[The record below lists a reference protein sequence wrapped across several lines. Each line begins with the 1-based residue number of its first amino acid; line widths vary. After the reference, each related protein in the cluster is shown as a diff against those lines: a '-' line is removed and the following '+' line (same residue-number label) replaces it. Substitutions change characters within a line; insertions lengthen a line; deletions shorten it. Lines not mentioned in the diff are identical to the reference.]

1 MEQILVKRA
10 NNSEYLLEDKN
21 KGSFITSIIQSTEL
35 RSNDVINIEV
45 SSREFINFT
54 IGDSFH
60 YLGQKYTL
68 NQIPRYFKNSSNN
81 FQFSI
86 TFEGVMFDLR
96 RASYD
101 VNIDTTGSAIYGETL
116 TADLELFATILIENI
131 NRVFPGKWVLGEIPA
146 ETETKTITFSEEEN
160 CLAAL
165 QMLCDEYDTD
175 FIIKTD
181 NNGVNILNFKQVG
194 NEIPLEF
201 KVGFQ
206 KGLYTLTREKVD
218 ASDIVTRLKVYGS
231 DKNLGTDYRANRL
244 VLKDKNKPN
253 SYIENA
259 QAVAKY
265 GVYESTKI
273 FDDIYPRR
281 KGKVTSIN
289 SSSPYKFSDISMDFD
304 LKERDE
310 NGTKYLL
317 NGVNAKI
324 HFNTGDL
331 AGYELEIHDYN
342 HETKEFHIIKFTDE
356 NGYEFPSKDS
366 DAFRIGIGDEYVIL
380 DIQMPQIYI
389 DNAEAELFE
398 KADEYLSDKL
408 EPNIQYLLDVD
419 TLHLQRILNDT
430 VTQFFSIGDF
440 IKVIDEDFDINRYI
454 RIKSIERDL
463 RNPFDYKLTLSDSKV
478 TNFLSGTIP
487 GEINTIK
494 NIIKI
499 NNLNN
504 PAKARRNWKDAQE
517 VLNMVFDVEGDYYTE
532 KIKPNSIET
541 THLQVGAKSMQFNL
555 IDSFFEPNFEGNPN
569 KIRWSTCK
577 LVHFTI
583 SDEIVDWQIQGGQ
596 KDLES
601 NKPYYLYAKCNKSNN
616 IGVIEITET
625 QYVVDQG
632 NFYYFLIGIINSYSE
647 DVKAREIS
655 LMYGFTTVS
664 GRFIKTGRITSND
677 GSTYFDLDSGEFKGK
692 FTFTNGESVEE
703 AITNQEIYIEYSK
716 NGIDWHSTFLY
727 DDVFMRQKKGD
738 GAWSNAIRIVGI
750 QGIKGDKGTDGQTQ
764 YVHIRYSANSNGS
777 SMTTTPQANT
787 AYIGIVTT
795 TSSVAPTSN
804 TSYTWAKFKGE
815 NGVPGIPGADGS
827 SLFTWVKY
835 ADTPTSGMSDYPDN
849 KLYIGLAYNKV
860 TATESNNYNDYS
872 WSLMPQNIEIGGRN
886 LILNSRNFK
895 NFANWAILASITSV
909 DIINGVFRII
919 AAGSGLP
926 RFVNK
931 TLIPLEDK
939 SQEFTISVEYNSE
952 ITPTIGGKSST
963 SLTDVNELGSQ
974 VIGSVTLIKTDIISG
989 NHKRSIYKWNSL
1001 PKGTSLSSWLWVS
1014 IPINSTLDLISFKV
1028 EKGNKATDWTPAP
1041 EDVEASIL
1049 QSKTDSINASKAY
1062 SDAQDEL
1069 KRIQTEAYADGK
1081 VTAAEQRAIDDAT
1094 AKAEAAKVYAKAQDD
1109 LLRTQLESYA
1119 DGIVTAEEQQ
1129 RIQQMQDNLAAA
1141 KAYADAQANLAKI
1154 AANAYADGVIDEE
1167 EARAIADATAKM
1179 EAAKAHAQG
1188 LVNSIQIGGRN
1199 LIINS
1204 SFENAYSFIDNYNV
1218 SFERISKY
1226 GDVAPK
1232 YGNVFLLAT
1241 NNSISNLF
1249 YFGLQKINIE
1259 KSSDYVLSFNYILP
1273 FTSDRLEITL
1283 MYDNGHD
1290 TKVITE
1296 QTQVSRDWG
1305 SKRTIVNFTTPNNV
1319 ETLYIRF
1326 DVYTNNWFCL
1336 DGVKLEKGNKAT
1348 DFTPAPEDVD
1358 NAINDVKVKA
1368 ENALTQ
1374 LTSIAND
1381 NILSPSE
1388 KQQVANEWNRIKSE
1402 YTSNYSLG
1410 ISNGVDTTNLTSA
1423 YNDLFN
1429 YINPLLVNL
1438 SVESSIVGDV
1448 FRAKFKAYYDQN
1460 IALLV
1465 AINDKIKQG
1474 INNNANNINNLN
1486 NSIARINQIT
1496 SFLNTTVNGNVIGT
1510 GVLMVGSETQSNAG
1524 ISGLNEAGS
1533 KSVRLWAGGTAQNRD
1548 KAAWNTLDDGT
1559 MQFFH
1564 PNGNIAFRFGLSNG
1578 KFIMDGYHESGVKL
1592 WELSPNRG
1600 LVNVAYIP
1608 ESWNTTPMVNIN
1620 QSSSTLDVAN
1630 AKTAVFNL
1638 MSIVLVSNFRRFII
1652 SSNYTSFEYQNGTHP
1667 DNAQYANLI
1676 GYKTVKN
1683 SRTSN
1688 IPNGW
1693 YGLEVGEIDMDY
1705 EPSTGEIPPIKTIR
1719 YSLYYIENGKV
1730 TKNQSIQF
1738 TDRGYSE

>member
-35 RSNDVINIEV
+35 RSNDVINIEL

-68 NQIPRYFKNSSNN
+68 NQIPRYFKNSSND

-101 VNIDTTGSAIYGETL
+101 VNIDTTGSAVYGETL
-116 TADLELFATILIENI
+116 TADLELFAKILIENI
-131 NRVFPGKWVLGEIPA
+131 NRVFPGKWVLGELPEA
-146 ETETKTITFSEEEN
+146 TETKTITFSEEEN

-165 QMLCDEYDTD
+165 QMFCDEYDTD
-175 FIIKTD
+175 FVIKT
-181 NNGVNILNFKQVG
+181 NNSGVNILNFKQVG

-206 KGLYTLTREKVD
+206 KGLYNLTREKVD
-218 ASDIVTRLKVYGS
+218 ASDIVTRLKVYGA

-244 VLKDKNKPN
+244 VLKDKNKSN

-265 GVYESTKI
+265 GIYEQTKI
-273 FDDIYPRR
+273 FEEIYPRR
-281 KGKVTSIN
+281 KGKVTAIN
-289 SSSPYKFSDISMDFD
+289 SESVYKFSDSSMDFD
-304 LKERDE
+304 LNEKDE

-331 AGYELEIHDYN
+331 AGYEFEIVKETGYN
-342 HETKEFHIIKFTDE
+342 STTKEFHIIKFADE
-356 NGYEFPSKDS
+356 NSYEFPSKDS
-366 DAFRIGIGDEYVIL
+366 DAFRISLGDEYVIL
-380 DIQMPQIYI
+380 DIQMPQSYI

-440 IKVIDEDFDINRYI
+440 IKVVDEDFDINRYI

-569 KIRWSTCK
+569 KIRWSACK
-577 LVHFTI
+577 LVHFAI
-583 SDEIVDWQIQGGQ
+583 SDKIVDWQIQGGQ

-625 QYVVDQG
+625 QYTVDQG
-632 NFYYFLIGIINSYSE
+632 SYYYFLIGIINSYSE

-664 GRFIKTGRITSND
+664 GRFIKTGRIESS
-677 GSTYFDLDSGEFKGK
+677 GGGTYFDLDTGEISGKI
-692 FTFTNGESVEE
+692 TFTSDSP
-703 AITNQEIYIEYSK
+703 AFNQVKDS
-716 NGIDWHSTFLY
+716 
-727 DDVFMRQKKGD
+727 
-738 GAWSNAIRIVGI
+738 I
-750 QGIKGDKGTDGQTQ
+750 Q
-764 YVHIRYSANSNGS
+764 
-777 SMTTTPQANT
+777 
-787 AYIGIVTT
+787 
-795 TSSVAPTSN
+795 
-804 TSYTWAKFKGE
+804 
-815 NGVPGIPGADGS
+815 
-827 SLFTWVKY
+827 
-835 ADTPTSGMSDYPDN
+835 
-849 KLYIGLAYNKV
+849 
-860 TATESNNYNDYS
+860 
-872 WSLMPQNIEIGGRN
+872 IGGRN
-886 LILNSRNFK
+886 LILNSNK
-895 NFANWAILASITSV
+895 GWAT
-909 DIINGVFRII
+909 
-919 AAGSGLP
+919 
-926 RFVNK
+926 
-931 TLIPLEDK
+931 
-939 SQEFTISVEYNSE
+939 
-952 ITPTIGGKSST
+952 GGYYLGELN
-963 SLTDVNELGSQ
+963 LTE
-974 VIGSVTLIKTDIISG
+974 
-989 NHKRSIYKWNSL
+989 
-1001 PKGTSLSSWLWVS
+1001 
-1014 IPINSTLDLISFKV
+1014 DLIDGQEYVITAYGAVAGTNIILIVQSPSTVDVAYMNNDSANHYQAKFTFKKNDGYPNDV
-1028 EKGNKATDWTPAP
+1028 RNKLLIYNYGSTDYSGGIDKFKLEKGNKATDWTPAP
-1041 EDVEASIL
+1041 EDVEADIL
-1049 QSKTDSINASKAY
+1049 QAKQDSINASKAY

-1069 KRIQTEAYADGK
+1069 KRIQTEAYADGI

-1094 AKAEAAKVYAKAQDD
+1094 NKAEAAKIYSVAQDN
-1109 LLRTQLESYA
+1109 LLRVQLEAYA
-1119 DGIVTAEEQQ
+1119 DGQITAEEQQ

-1179 EAAKAHAQG
+1179 EAAKQHAQN
-1188 LVNSIQIGGRN
+1188 LVNNIQVGGRN
-1199 LIINS
+1199 LLLNSKEEWRLFVGGGYGMAFLGQTDAKVGETFTASVFVRNSTSPNGINLEAHEMDATGQRLKS
-1204 SFENAYSFIDNYNV
+1204 YASHVVNDKVELTITTQHPDIKYVSIDLC
-1218 SFERISKY
+1218 F
-1226 GDVAPK
+1226 
-1232 YGNVFLLAT
+1232 
-1241 NNSISNLF
+1241 
-1249 YFGLQKINIE
+1249 
-1259 KSSDYVLSFNYILP
+1259 
-1273 FTSDRLEITL
+1273 
-1283 MYDNGHD
+1283 NGHYSQPYQY
-1290 TKVITE
+1290 E
-1296 QTQVSRDWG
+1296 Y
-1305 SKRTIVNFTTPNNV
+1305 SK
-1319 ETLYIRF
+1319 E
-1326 DVYTNNWFCL
+1326 
-1336 DGVKLEKGNKAT
+1336 KLERGNKST
-1348 DFTPAPEDVD
+1348 DWTPAPEDVEASILEAKQLAEQA
-1358 NAINDVKVKA
+1358 NLKVA
-1368 ENALTQ
+1368 NI
-1374 LTSIAND
+1374 SND
-1381 NILSPSE
+1381 NVLSASE
-1388 KQQVANEWNRIKSE
+1388 KQQISNEWNRIKSE

-1410 ISNGVDTTNLTSA
+1410 ISNGVDTTNLTNA

-1429 YINPLLVNL
+1429 YINPLLVDI

-1474 INNNANNINNLN
+1474 INNNASNITNLS

-1510 GVLMVGSETQSNAG
+1510 GVLMVGSETQSNAF
-1524 ISGLNEAGS
+1524 ISGLTDKGNESIRFAAG
-1533 KSVRLWAGGTAQNRD
+1533 KSYQEKEKSPFQV
-1548 KAAWNTLDDGT
+1548 LD
-1559 MQFFH
+1559 
-1564 PNGNIAFRFGLSNG
+1564 N
-1578 KFIMDGYHESGVKL
+1578 
-1592 WELSPNRG
+1592 G
-1600 LVNVAYIP
+1600 LV
-1608 ESWNTTPMVNIN
+1608 
-1620 QSSSTLDVAN
+1620 
-1630 AKTAVFNL
+1630 
-1638 MSIVLVSNFRRFII
+1638 RFC
-1652 SSNYTSFEYQNGTHP
+1652 NP
-1667 DNAQYANLI
+1667 
-1676 GYKTVKN
+1676 
-1683 SRTSN
+1683 
-1688 IPNGW
+1688 
-1693 YGLEVGEIDMDY
+1693 
-1705 EPSTGEIPPIKTIR
+1705 
-1719 YSLYYIENGKV
+1719 ENGKV
-1730 TKNQSIQF
+1730 VFELGAKMGKVVFDIYNEQGIKTATIGPQGIVFTGYTPENYDKQRFRRLTYQSDNETELINEVLNYSKILYNQYDGTFKHMLNNAETYAYQYSAGYNFESANNAQYEGKYFQDENKLGAFMQDGWYATYYENIITQSINVNIYCQIILINSG
-1738 TDRGYSE
+1738 RIIKQYIVSETKPWNWFDIF